1 MTNRTLVVLAAVL
14 FALTVVLRAPASWL
28 IGALPGSVQC
38 QQPAGSMWRGS
49 CGQLLIAGAAL
60 SDVRWRLHPWAL
72 LGGHLEL
79 VLQSADVRAPA
90 TGTLALGLGGHHNVR
105 DLRADLPIDTGFL
118 PLFPSG
124 WSGRLQLALT
134 RLDFYGGHLAAIHG
148 TVTARSLAQI
158 RPAMPFGSY
167 ELRFADTARTDG
179 AISGELRDVGGPLAV
194 AGTLIIHNGSEY
206 VLSGSTAARADANAE
221 LAKAIEF
228 LGPPDAQGRR
238 QFSLAGS
245 F

>member
-1 MTNRTLVVLAAVL
+1 MANRTLVALAAVL
-14 FALTVVLRAPASWL
+14 FALTVLLRAPASWL
-28 IGALPGSVQC
+28 IGALPRSVEC
-38 QQPAGSMWRGS
+38 QQPAGSMWRGV
-49 CGQLLIAGAAL
+49 CGQLRIAGAAL
-60 SDVRWRLHPWAL
+60 SDVRWQLHPWAL

-79 VLQSADVRAPA
+79 AVQSADVRAPA
-90 TGTLALGLGGHHNVR
+90 TAILSLGWGGHPSVR
-105 DLRADLPIDTGFL
+105 DLHADMPIDTGFL

-134 RLDFYGGHLAAIHG
+134 RLEFNGGHLAAIHG

-167 ELRFADTARTDG
+167 ELRFPDTARTDG
-179 AISGELRDVGGPLAV
+179 AISGELRDLGGPLAV
-194 AGTLIIHNGSEY
+194 TGTLVVRNGSDY
-206 VLSGSTAARADANAE
+206 VLSGSAAARADANAE
-221 LAKAIEF
+221 LAKDVEF

-238 QFSLAGS
+238 QYSLAGS

>member
-1 MTNRTLVVLAAVL
+1 MTNRTLLSLAAVL
-14 FALTVVLRAPASWL
+14 FALTVLLRAPASWL
-28 IGALPGSVQC
+28 VGALPASMAC
-38 QQPAGSMWRGS
+38 LQPAGSIWRGG
-49 CGQLLIAGAAL
+49 CGQLRVAGAAL
-60 SDVRWRLHPWAL
+60 SDVRWQLHPWAL

-79 VLQSADVRAPA
+79 ALQSADVRAPA
-90 TGTLALGLGGHHNVR
+90 TGTLALGWGGHHTVR

-124 WSGRLQLALT
+124 WSGRLQLALANLEFKAG
-134 RLDFYGGHLAAIHG
+134 RLASIHG

-167 ELRFADTARTDG
+167 ELQFVDTARKDG
-179 AISGELRDVGGPLAV
+179 AISAELRDLGGPLAV
-194 AGTLIIHNGSEY
+194 TGTLVVRNGSEY
-206 VLSGSTAARADANAE
+206 VLSGSAAARADANAE

-228 LGPPDAQGRR
+228 LGPADAQGRR
-238 QFSLAGS
+238 QYSLAGS

>member
-1 MTNRTLVVLAAVL
+1 MTNRSFLVLAAVL
-14 FALTVVLRAPASWL
+14 FALTVLLRAPASWL
-28 IGALPGSVQC
+28 IAALPSSMSC
-38 QQPAGSMWRGS
+38 QQPAGSMWRGG
-49 CGQLLIAGAAL
+49 CGQLRIAGAAL
-60 SDVRWRLHPWAL
+60 SDVRWQLHPWAL

-79 VLQSADVRAPA
+79 ALQSADVRAPA
-90 TGTLALGLGGHHNVR
+90 TGTLALGWSGQHSVR
-105 DLRADLPIDTGFL
+105 ELRADLPIDTGFL

-124 WSGRLQLALT
+124 WSGRLQLDLASLEFKAG
-134 RLDFYGGHLAAIHG
+134 RLAAIHG

-167 ELRFADTARTDG
+167 ELHFPDTAPKDG
-179 AISGELRDVGGPLAV
+179 AISAELRDLGGPLAV
-194 AGTLIIHNGSEY
+194 SGALVVRNGSEY
-206 VLSGSTAARADANAE
+206 VLSGSVAARAGASAE

-238 QFSLAGS
+238 QYSLAGS